1 MQKTFLRKLINRLIY
16 VKNNL
21 SILIYN
27 MPQSQ
32 SEMILDS
39 ITIDNID
46 DAMYFYS
53 YILEKIIKKKK
64 KYEHNEEIMMNQLKN
79 LDIKKEINRL
89 KLLETDS
96 DECSDSE

>member
-1 MQKTFLRKLINRLIY
+1 
-16 VKNNL
+16 
-21 SILIYN
+21 

-39 ITIDNID
+39 ITPSNID
-46 DAMYFYS
+46 EAMYFYF
-53 YILEKIIKKKK
+53 YILEKIIEKKK
-64 KYEHNEEIMMNQLKN
+64 KYQHNEDIMMNQLKN

-96 DECSDSE
+96 DECSESESD

>member
-1 MQKTFLRKLINRLIY
+1 
-16 VKNNL
+16 
-21 SILIYN
+21 

-32 SEMILDS
+32 SDMILDS

-46 DAMYFYS
+46 EAMYFYS

-64 KYEHNEEIMMNQLKN
+64 KYQHNEDIMMNQLKN

-89 KLLETDS
+89 KILETDSESDS
-96 DECSDSE
+96 DECSDASIRSSD

>member
-1 MQKTFLRKLINRLIY
+1 
-16 VKNNL
+16 
-21 SILIYN
+21 

-32 SEMILDS
+32 SDMILDS

-46 DAMYFYS
+46 EAMYFYS

-64 KYEHNEEIMMNQLKN
+64 KYEHNEEIMMKQLKN
-79 LDIKKEINRL
+79 LDIKKEIKRL

-96 DECSDSE
+96 ESDSDESSE

>member
-1 MQKTFLRKLINRLIY
+1 
-16 VKNNL
+16 
-21 SILIYN
+21 

-32 SEMILDS
+32 SDMILDS

-46 DAMYFYS
+46 EAMYFYS

-64 KYEHNEEIMMNQLKN
+64 KYQHNEDIMMNQLKN

-89 KLLETDS
+89 KQLER
-96 DECSDSE
+96 CIAFDSESNSESD

>member
-1 MQKTFLRKLINRLIY
+1 MLKVIKVFLIY
-16 VKNNL
+16 
-21 SILIYN
+21 

-32 SEMILDS
+32 SDMILDS

-46 DAMYFYS
+46 EAMYFYS

-96 DECSDSE
+96 ESNSE

>member
-1 MQKTFLRKLINRLIY
+1 
-16 VKNNL
+16 
-21 SILIYN
+21 

-32 SEMILDS
+32 SDMILDS

-46 DAMYFYS
+46 EAMYFYS

-64 KYEHNEEIMMNQLKN
+64 KYKHNEEIMMNQLKN

-89 KLLETDS
+89 QLLETDSESDS
-96 DECSDSE
+96 DECSDASIRSSD

>member
-1 MQKTFLRKLINRLIY
+1 
-16 VKNNL
+16 
-21 SILIYN
+21 

-46 DAMYFYS
+46 ESLFFYS
-53 YILEKIIKKKK
+53 YILEKIMQKKK
-64 KYEHNEEIMMNQLKN
+64 KYQHNEDILMNQLKN

-96 DECSDSE
+96 YELETDSDECSALYKHRINIILKLKC

>member
-1 MQKTFLRKLINRLIY
+1 MQKTFLRKHRFIY

-21 SILIYN
+21 SIFNI

-32 SEMILDS
+32 SDMILDS

-46 DAMYFYS
+46 EAMYFYS

-64 KYEHNEEIMMNQLKN
+64 KYEHNEDIMMNQLKN
-79 LDIKKEINRL
+79 LDIKKEYNRL
-89 KLLETDS
+89 KQLETDS
-96 DECSDSE
+96 ESD

>member
-1 MQKTFLRKLINRLIY
+1 
-16 VKNNL
+16 
-21 SILIYN
+21 

-32 SEMILDS
+32 SDMILDS

-46 DAMYFYS
+46 EAMYFYS

-79 LDIKKEINRL
+79 LDIEKEIDRL
-89 KLLETDS
+89 KQLETDS
-96 DECSDSE
+96 ESNSK

>member
-1 MQKTFLRKLINRLIY
+1 
-16 VKNNL
+16 
-21 SILIYN
+21 
-27 MPQSQ
+27 
-32 SEMILDS
+32 MILDS

-46 DAMYFYS
+46 EAMYFYS

-96 DECSDSE
+96 DE

>member
-1 MQKTFLRKLINRLIY
+1 
-16 VKNNL
+16 
-21 SILIYN
+21 

-32 SEMILDS
+32 SDMILDS

-46 DAMYFYS
+46 EAMYFYS

-89 KLLETDS
+89 KILETDSESNS
-96 DECSDSE
+96 DECSDASIRSSD

>member
-1 MQKTFLRKLINRLIY
+1 
-16 VKNNL
+16 
-21 SILIYN
+21 

-46 DAMYFYS
+46 DSMYFYS
-53 YILEKIIKKKK
+53 FILEKIIKKKK
-64 KYEHNEEIMMNQLKN
+64 RYQYNEDIMMNQLKN

-96 DECSDSE
+96 DECSYSESD

>member
-1 MQKTFLRKLINRLIY
+1 
-16 VKNNL
+16 
-21 SILIYN
+21 

-32 SEMILDS
+32 SDMILDS

-64 KYEHNEEIMMNQLKN
+64 RYEHNEDIMMNQLMKN

-96 DECSDSE
+96 DSDSESD